1 MGRTCKLNPELHK
14 EIIQYIRNGN
24 HAKTAAQ
31 ACGIC
36 EETFYHWIRM
46 GKKAKSGK
54 YYEFYESIKK
64 AKSLAI
70 ADAVK
75 NIKETAKTKWTAEA
89 WWLERKNPEQWG
101 NRQYQKVEH
110 SGKVSIETLRE
121 WLKEDDTE

>member
-1 MGRTCKLNPELHK
+1 
-14 EIIQYIRNGN
+14 
-24 HAKTAAQ
+24 
-31 ACGIC
+31 
-36 EETFYHWIRM
+36 M